1 MFIYSAKN
9 NFFLS
14 IKILNFK
21 SKIVPTIMNT
31 ALILDN
37 DLYFTSTVKMFFSRK
52 NIDSIVCNDGN
63 QALEALNTMNYDF
76 VICSDQ
82 INHKGGLEMASL
94 AKNKTLEKN
103 IPFILVTNSNN
114 PAMMESFEELQ
125 PDAVF
130 HKPIDIL
137 GLLTTISNL
146 QLNQTQNIRIKI

>member
-1 MFIYSAKN
+1 MIQ
-9 NFFLS
+9 
-14 IKILNFK
+14 NFK
-21 SKIVPTIMNT
+21 TKIVPTSMNI

-37 DLYFTSTVKMFFSRK
+37 DLYFTSSVKMFFSRK
-52 NIDSIVCNDGN
+52 NIDSIICNDGN
-63 QALEALNTMNYDF
+63 QALEALNNKDYDF

-94 AKNKTLEKN
+94 AKSKTLEKN

-114 PAMMESFEELQ
+114 SSMMESFEELE

-130 HKPIDIL
+130 HKPVDIL

-146 QLNQTQNIRIKI
+146 QLNRTQRVKVKI